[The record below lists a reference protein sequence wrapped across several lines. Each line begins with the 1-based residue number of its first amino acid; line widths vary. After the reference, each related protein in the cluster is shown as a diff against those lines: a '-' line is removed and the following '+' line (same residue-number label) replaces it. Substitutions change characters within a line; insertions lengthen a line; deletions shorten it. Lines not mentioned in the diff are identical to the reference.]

1 MDFYYYSTI
10 LGSEW
15 LTACLRSTT
24 WSVFVRLPSP
34 AVARSLSGMDIR
46 DMYEPLVRTSTE
58 EAQERTSA
66 IHHAHSNEL
75 RSVLLLDLILEEGP
89 SRGQGART
97 EGRVPQRQPTAQ

>member
-46 DMYEPLVRTSTE
+46 DMYEPLEHWYEQAQKKRKSALAQFITLIPTNFDQSCFST
-58 EAQERTSA
+58 
-66 IHHAHSNEL
+66 
-75 RSVLLLDLILEEGP
+75 
-89 SRGQGART
+89 
-97 EGRVPQRQPTAQ
+97 